1 MAGGGAYAWDK
12 NTSARL
18 GTKDAGGLMR
28 GGCEGGVFARH
39 YGNLIKLYIAQVTGY
54 IIYFPRYYCHKTLD
68 AWCLKY
74 KAVTEILLHSRFL
87 LS

>member
-39 YGNLIKLYIAQVTGY
+39 YGNLTKLYIA
-54 IIYFPRYYCHKTLD
+54 
-68 AWCLKY
+68 
-74 KAVTEILLHSRFL
+74 
-87 LS
+87 